1 MSKSGDAAIIKLRE
15 TLASASRTAGALTK
29 RCDQWI
35 SQAKIERD
43 AREKALSILLESS
56 PYVFFNLLYLFIH
69 ILLHTLTQ
77 AIIHTYLTLEPQ
89 SPMTSFSFTSRHTGV
104 PLAEDLHLN
113 LLKCTRSSRHQAVM

>member
-69 ILLHTLTQ
+69 ILLHTLIQ
-77 AIIHTYLTLEPQ
+77 AIIHTYVTLEP
-89 SPMTSFSFTSRHTGV
+89 
-104 PLAEDLHLN
+104 
-113 LLKCTRSSRHQAVM
+113 

>member
-1 MSKSGDAAIIKLRE
+1 MSKSGDAAIVKLRE

-56 PYVFFNLLYLFIH
+56 RTYFSIFYIYLFTYYFTHSLKLLY
-69 ILLHTLTQ
+69 TLT
-77 AIIHTYLTLEPQ
+77 
-89 SPMTSFSFTSRHTGV
+89 
-104 PLAEDLHLN
+104 
-113 LLKCTRSSRHQAVM
+113 

>member
-1 MSKSGDAAIIKLRE
+1 MSKDGDAAIVKLRE

-69 ILLHTLTQ
+69 ILLDILTQ
-77 AIIHTYLTLEPQ
+77 AIVHTYVTLEPQ
-89 SPMTSFSFTSRHTGV
+89 GEDGGV
-104 PLAEDLHLN
+104 QEVV
-113 LLKCTRSSRHQAVM
+113 SSW